1 MIHAPPRATTKS
13 GTRQRHFTRSHAPT
27 QLSHTV
33 NALTRATRAYDVIIT
48 RLSIFDPNRPG
59 PNRKFDPD
67 RTGLNSKKK
76 KFQKFK
82 NFKMDLSHSIFRVH
96 SDFGTHFFIRGSK
109 IVQKSS
115 FQKSW
120 LLCKCWPN
128 VKIFKIDL
136 SHSIFRVHSDFGVHF
151 IIWDSKIVQMAQI
164 PRQLTLILKST

>member
-48 RLSIFDPNRPG
+48 RLSIFDPDRPG

-76 KFQKFK
+76 KK
-82 NFKMDLSHSIFRVH
+82 
-96 SDFGTHFFIRGSK
+96 SK
-109 IVQKSS
+109 ISKWTCPTQFFEYISILGPISS
-115 FQKSW
+115 FEARKLCKRQISKKSW

-128 VKIFKIDL
+128 IKIFKMGL
-136 SHSIFRVHSDFGVHF
+136 SYSIFRVHSNFGVRF
-151 IIWDSKIVQMAQI
+151 IIWDSKIAQMAQI
-164 PRQLTLILKST
+164 PRQLTFMLKST